1 MNSGDLRHKIMIKY
15 NAARD
20 QTDDSGNPLEDW
32 QTLMTTYA
40 KRTGLKGKLFYQ
52 AAAAQAETDILFTLR
67 YRCGIK
73 AGMKVIHGADSFE
86 IKVPPVDPTGRRRW
100 LELHTRQVLQNGG

>member
-1 MNSGDLRHKIMIKY
+1 MNSGDLRHKISIQC
-15 NAARD
+15 NAALD
-20 QTDDSGNPLEDW
+20 QTDDNGNPLEDW

-52 AAAAQAETDILFTLR
+52 AAAAQAETDILFTVR
-67 YRCGIK
+67 YRNGIK
-73 AGMKVIHGADSFE
+73 AGMRLIHVTDSFE

-100 LELHTRQVLQNGG
+100 LELHTRQVLPNGG